1 MKKGKFT
8 TDTAEIKRSWDCCK
22 PLYANKMDNLE
33 EADKFLERYN
43 LYRLNQE
50 EAEDTNSSVTS
61 TKIETMVLNLPIII
75 IIIKQLQNQMV
86 SQANSIKHLEKSYH
100 SSFLKSSKKS
110 QGKEHS
116 GMFCEPITLIPKP
129 DKNITKKENYNQ

>member
-1 MKKGKFT
+1 
-8 TDTAEIKRSWDCCK
+8 
-22 PLYANKMDNLE
+22 MDNLE

-50 EAEDTNSSVTS
+50 EVEDTNSSVTS

-75 IIIKQLQNQMV
+75 IIIKQLQNQMA

-100 SSFLKSSKKS
+100 SSFLKSSKKP

>member
-1 MKKGKFT
+1 M
-8 TDTAEIKRSWDCCK
+8 RDCYK
-22 PLYANKMDNLE
+22 PLYANKMDNPE
-33 EADKFLERYN
+33 EAGKFLERYN

-50 EAEDTNSSVTS
+50 EVEDTTSSVTS
-61 TKIETMVLNLPIII
+61 TKIETMILNLPIII
-75 IIIKQLQNQMV
+75 IKKQLQNRMA

-116 GMFCEPITLIPKP
+116 DMFCEATITLIPKP
-129 DKNITKKENYNQ
+129 EKNITKKRKLQTSITDEHTHKTP